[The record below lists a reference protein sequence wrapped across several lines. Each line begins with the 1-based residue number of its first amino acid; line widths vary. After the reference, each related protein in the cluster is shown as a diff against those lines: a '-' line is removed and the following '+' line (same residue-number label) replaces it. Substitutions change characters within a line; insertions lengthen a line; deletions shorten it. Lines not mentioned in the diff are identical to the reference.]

1 MISCINRRPY
11 APGENVMALSYFA
24 PEFRVGSIGRVIS
37 RANGGVFAIETPT
50 GDILKWFTIFELES
64 VDPESHR
71 LEEGNYAYITTDRLG
86 STLEEGTR
94 VQIIKKI
101 EQIDFYEVGVRD
113 LPERYRVTGVEITRM
128 V

>member
-1 MISCINRRPY
+1 M
-11 APGENVMALSYFA
+11 
-24 PEFRVGSIGRVIS
+24 GSIGRVIS